1 MDGAL
6 CRERNNFC
14 KIEASG
20 LMPSLVYMNILT
32 KFLTLIIKY
41 RNSDLWINIGRC
53 FVLLGVGL
61 IAGPRLVAL
70 LFLQVAYKDIS
81 LNLDFSNN
89 MHDVLAVLL
98 IAIGLSIVILRL
110 FKLEKTLTGILIFH
124 EGMSGMDL
132 SEAEKAL
139 PNVFKK
145 GKLRSIVLDEGDRME
160 LGRVLDAKSALE
172 SIKSLPLML
181 KSELNDVDSSCVNLA
196 YSGLA
201 PIPFLFAAGY
211 LLTSRKKILFLDY
224 HRGEGWHCLDSLD
237 DKEEIL
243 SDVNLDEDA
252 KDIALILPF
261 SVEISTAQI
270 PDNLGDNTIRLS
282 LEGGARIDSLNSEEK
297 QKRISNLIYETI
309 ANKIKDYP
317 SARCFHLFI
326 ASQASMVARLGS
338 MISSSVH
345 VEVRVYQ
352 YDPGAHSY
360 LWGVSL
366 RSGKFPVIV
375 GVSDPAG

>member
-1 MDGAL
+1 
-6 CRERNNFC
+6 
-14 KIEASG
+14 
-20 LMPSLVYMNILT
+20 MNILI
-32 KFLTLIIKY
+32 KFLTLFIKY

-81 LNLDFSNN
+81 LSLDFSNN
-89 MHDVLAVLL
+89 IHDILAVLL

-139 PNVFKK
+139 PKSFKK
-145 GKLRSIVLDEGDRME
+145 GKFRSIVLEEGDRME
-160 LGRVLDAKSALE
+160 LGRVLDAESALE

-181 KSELNDVDSSCVNLA
+181 KSELNDADSSRVNLA

-201 PIPFLFAAGY
+201 PIPLLFTAGY
-211 LLTSRKKILFLDY
+211 LLTSRKRILFLDY

-237 DKEEIL
+237 DNEEVL
-243 SDVNLDEDA
+243 SDVNVNEDA
-252 KDIALILPF
+252 TDVALILSF
-261 SVEISTAQI
+261 SVEISTSQI
-270 PDNLGDNTIRLS
+270 PDDLGGNTIKLS

-297 QKRISNLIYETI
+297 QKRISNLVYETI

-317 SARCFHLFI
+317 AVKCFHLFI

-345 VEVRVYQ
+345 AEVRIYQ
-352 YDPGAHSY
+352 FDPTAQGY

-375 GVSDPAG
+375 GTSDPAG